1 MDFSGGKR
9 SHTDPNNWEIPEKF
23 GLFFG
28 IEIQE

>member
-1 MDFSGGKR
+1 MDFSGEKR

-28 IEIQE
+28 I